1 MHLLFEA
8 SVRVVVGDEV
18 DVSIRVV
25 DHLVKPDDV
34 RVVKVLGYLDLAHDS
49 YLSQRSIAV
58 ERK

>member
-49 YLSQRSIAV
+49 DLSQRSIAV